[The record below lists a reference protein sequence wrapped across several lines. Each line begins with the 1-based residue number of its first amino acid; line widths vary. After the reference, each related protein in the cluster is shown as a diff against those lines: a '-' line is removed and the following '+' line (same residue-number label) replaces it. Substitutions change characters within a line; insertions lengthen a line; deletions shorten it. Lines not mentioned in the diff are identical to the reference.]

1 MSKVD
6 SVWRGSSSDTRDSEK
21 ESFLLFYR
29 IWSMINLCFSKPV
42 IWVRDS
48 QAFAS
53 PETSLNVTSFHKL
66 RRDERKLV
74 H

>member
-1 MSKVD
+1 
-6 SVWRGSSSDTRDSEK
+6 
-21 ESFLLFYR
+21 
-29 IWSMINLCFSKPV
+29 MINLCFFKPV

-53 PETSLNVTSFHKL
+53 PETALNVTSFHKL

-74 H
+74 HWLKEGSAWEPDLSDWRSDPKAATY

>member
-1 MSKVD
+1 
-6 SVWRGSSSDTRDSEK
+6 
-21 ESFLLFYR
+21 
-29 IWSMINLCFSKPV
+29 MINLCFFKPV